1 MLRLAAFPLLA
12 LLTGC
17 PQDIYGADGGYPSDA
32 AVVAPV
38 CKRPGPEFSCAPV
51 TGAVPQNLVKEI
63 AEFECSLPSGGREVA
78 FKPLRSSVD
87 LSFGVKQDA
96 TTGQVRIQ
104 LLRDKPLPVDFRD
117 TTVTHFVTLSYLDD
131 PDACT
136 VRQLETRWAGNL
148 WVVDQA
154 TSSRV
159 VVFDSGGEQAG
170 SLTLAGMKSPRA
182 LARMSDGVAVGGLD
196 GANAAVAVYDLK
208 GNRLRD
214 YPELATAL
222 GSKVIRAM
230 AALGT
235 TLFVTTGRGQADA
248 ELWRLTD
255 VTTDRIAPGYAGLAP
270 LEGMVVAGAT
280 ADSSY
285 LRLSPSS
292 SDGSDKASAQYRDA
306 DSEACTVQGAYS
318 AAPLSAGGF
327 IFSLKHVDKTGTPT
341 GMLAVFSSGFAVAAR
356 TWHQHAG
363 GAGRLAV
370 AGPYDWMEE
379 LRQGVVLG
387 VRDNSSTIERVDT
400 SSIAPESGNAPEPW
414 GKTSGLSP
422 KGLLRLR

>member
-1 MLRLAAFPLLA
+1 MTRLAALPILA
-12 LLTGC
+12 LLAGC
-17 PQDIYGADGGYPSDA
+17 PQDIYGTDGGFPADA

-38 CKRPGPEFSCAPV
+38 CKRAGPEFSCAPAA
-51 TGAVPQNLVKEI
+51 GFVPVNVVKEI
-63 AEFECSLPSGGREVA
+63 AEFECTLPSGGREVA

-87 LSFGVKQDA
+87 LSFGVKQDVA
-96 TTGQVRIQ
+96 NGQVRIQ
-104 LLRDKPLPVDFRD
+104 LLRDKPIPVDFRD
-117 TTVTHFVTLSYLDD
+117 ISVTHYVTLSYLDD

-136 VRQLETRWAGNL
+136 VQQLGTQWAGNV

-170 SLTLAGMKSPRA
+170 ALTLAGMKSPRA

-196 GANAAVAVYDLK
+196 GANAAIAVYDLK

-214 YPELATAL
+214 YPEVATKL

-230 AALGT
+230 AALGS
-235 TLFVTTGRGQADA
+235 TLFVTTGRGHADA
-248 ELWRLTD
+248 ELWRVTD
-255 VTTDRIAPGYAGLAP
+255 TAIDRIAPAYAGLAP
-270 LEGMVVAGAT
+270 IEGLVVAGAT

-292 SDGSDKASAQYRDA
+292 SDGSDKATAQYRDA
-306 DSEACTVQGAYS
+306 DSDGCTVQGAYA
-318 AAPLSAGGF
+318 AAPLSSGGF
-327 IFSLKHVDKTGTPT
+327 VFSLKHVDKSGTPT

-356 TWHQHAG
+356 TWHRHAG
-363 GAGRLAV
+363 GAGNLAV

-379 LRQGVVLG
+379 LRPGVVLG
-387 VRDNSSTIERVDT
+387 VRDNSSTIERFDT
-400 SSIAPESGNAPEPW
+400 SSIAPENGNAPEPW